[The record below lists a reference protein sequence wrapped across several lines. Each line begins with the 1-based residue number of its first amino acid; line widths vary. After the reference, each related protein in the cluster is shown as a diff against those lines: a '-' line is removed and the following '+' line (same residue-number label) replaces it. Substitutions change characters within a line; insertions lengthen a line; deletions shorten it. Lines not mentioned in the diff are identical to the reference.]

1 MGLTPSGAVFERAY
15 RVEVFSIKC
24 EHLLSCFFSPFGD
37 WWKFSSVSSFKYC
50 TYSYLKEYQFRQK
63 VQHKYADMAEL
74 ADVID
79 SEFIGGNSVQVQL
92 LLSAPNFLREEAVLM
107 PKGKAASSSD
117 SNSPLRPP
125 TSLEAQENLMISL
138 AVQCAEKQLRDGTA
152 SSQVI
157 THYLKLGSSKER
169 IEKEILEKQKELIEA
184 KTKNL
189 NSNSEAK
196 ELYNKALEAFRRY
209 SGAGGDGDEY

>member
-1 MGLTPSGAVFERAY
+1 
-15 RVEVFSIKC
+15 
-24 EHLLSCFFSPFGD
+24 
-37 WWKFSSVSSFKYC
+37 
-50 TYSYLKEYQFRQK
+50 
-63 VQHKYADMAEL
+63 
-74 ADVID
+74 
-79 SEFIGGNSVQVQL
+79 
-92 LLSAPNFLREEAVLM
+92 M
-107 PKGKAASSSD
+107 PKSKATGSS
-117 SNSPLRPP
+117 NTKNPIRPP
-125 TSLEAQENLMISL
+125 ITLEAQENLMISL

-196 ELYNKALEAFRRY
+196 ELYNKALIAFRKY
-209 SGAGGDGDEY
+209 SGAGEDDDDED